1 MKVGNVK
8 VFFRYEENGTTRA
21 IAKNVE
27 TEEEIASR
35 EVKLRHGDKPN
46 KELGRKYVFKKLMD
60 HAMNNNILPKSQ
72 VGELWVQFGANC
84 KQPSNKLAY

>member
-27 TEEEIASR
+27 TEQEIASR
-35 EVKLRHGDKPN
+35 EVKLRHGDKPC
-46 KELGRKYVFKKLMD
+46 KIIGRKYVFKKLMT
-60 HAMNNNILPKSQ
+60 HALDNNLLPGAQ
-72 VGELWVQFGANC
+72 VEAFWKQFSSTC
-84 KQPSNKLAY
+84 KQPTTKLAY

>member
-27 TEEEIASR
+27 TEQEIASR
-35 EVKLRHGDKPN
+35 EVKLRHGDKPC
-46 KELGRKYVFKKLMD
+46 KIIGRKYVFKKLMT
-60 HAMNNNILPKSQ
+60 HALDNNLLPGAQ
-72 VGELWVQFGANC
+72 VEAFWKQFSSTC
-84 KQPSNKLAY
+84 KQPKTKLAY

>member
-27 TEEEIASR
+27 TEQEIASR
-35 EVKLRHGDKPN
+35 EVKLRHGDKPC
-46 KELGRKYVFKKLMD
+46 KIIGRKYVFKKLMT
-60 HAMNNNILPKSQ
+60 HALNNNLLPGNQ
-72 VGELWVQFGANC
+72 VEAFWKQFSSTC
-84 KQPSNKLAY
+84 KQPKTKLAY